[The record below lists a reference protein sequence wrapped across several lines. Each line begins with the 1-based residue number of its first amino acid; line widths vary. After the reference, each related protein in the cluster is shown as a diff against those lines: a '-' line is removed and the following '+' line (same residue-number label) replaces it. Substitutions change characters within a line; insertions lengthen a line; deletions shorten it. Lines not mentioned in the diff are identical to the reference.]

1 MLHGFVA
8 MKWLKPLAAGVFA
21 AVLLAGFY
29 NFALNQ
35 VDPTLY
41 FDPKASAQAV
51 GRLPVG
57 ETLLSVLALL
67 IGILFGSLYDA
78 LRSRTT
84 ITSFRRELAQVL
96 YSARFVRALLAAPI
110 VFVAVYV
117 AAKSQPDPV
126 ISLIFAFQNG
136 FFCDAI
142 MKPKER
148 AARAGRIPG

>member
-1 MLHGFVA
+1 MACLA
-8 MKWLKPLAAGVFA
+8 RPLA
-21 AVLLAGFY
+21 
-29 NFALNQ
+29 
-35 VDPTLY
+35 
-41 FDPKASAQAV
+41 
-51 GRLPVG
+51 
-57 ETLLSVLALL
+57 E
-67 IGILFGSLYDA
+67 
-78 LRSRTT
+78 LRSRARRVK
-84 ITSFRRELAQVL
+84 RRELAQVL